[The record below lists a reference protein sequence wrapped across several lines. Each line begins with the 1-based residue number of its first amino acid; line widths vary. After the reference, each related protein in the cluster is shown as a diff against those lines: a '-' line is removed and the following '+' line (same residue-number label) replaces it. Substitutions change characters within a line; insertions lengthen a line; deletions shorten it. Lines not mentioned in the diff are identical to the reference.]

1 MGRCGCVRK
10 NMFRYLLYVIL
21 AALNVAALA
30 AMGRD
35 KLAARRGE
43 ERIPEASLL
52 SLAVLGGGIGAL
64 LGMFLWRHKTKKS
77 AFALGLPIIVL
88 CQLGLGYLFYSLY
101 MGRAVLAF
109 P

>member
-1 MGRCGCVRK
+1 MP
-10 NMFRYLLYVIL
+10 RYLIYAIL
-21 AALNVAALA
+21 AALNAAALA

-35 KLAARRGE
+35 KLASRRGE
-43 ERIPEASLL
+43 ERIPEATLL

-64 LGMFLWRHKTKKS
+64 LGMFLWRHKTQKP

-88 CQLGLGYLFYSLY
+88 CHFGLGYLFYSLY
-101 MGRAVLAF
+101 VGRAALAF